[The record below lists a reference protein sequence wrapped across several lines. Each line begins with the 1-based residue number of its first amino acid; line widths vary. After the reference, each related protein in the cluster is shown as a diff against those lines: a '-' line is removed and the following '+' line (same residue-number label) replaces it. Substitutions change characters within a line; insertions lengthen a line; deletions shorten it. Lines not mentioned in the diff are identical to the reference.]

1 MKIEE
6 AINTKFISEQQKA
19 IVNIRYTSNWLS
31 NIQNSFMKQFD
42 LTMPQFNVLRIL
54 RGANIPLNIQ
64 TIKNRMVEK
73 SPNSTRL
80 LDKLEAKKFILR
92 TNDSEDK
99 RAIMVSI
106 TKEGLGV
113 LKSIDKEL
121 KEKDFFNISLSDN
134 EAETLSDLL
143 DKLRLGVNQ

>member
-6 AINTKFISEQQKA
+6 AINTNFISEQQKA

-31 NIQNSFMKQFD
+31 NIQNSFMKEFD

-54 RGANIPLNIQ
+54 RGAKQALNVQ
-64 TIKNRMVEK
+64 TIKDRMVEK

-80 LDKLEAKKFILR
+80 LDKLEAKSFILR
-92 TNDSEDK
+92 CNDSEDK

-106 TKEGLGV
+106 TKDGLAV
-113 LKSIDKEL
+113 LNKIDEEL
-121 KEKDFFNISLSDN
+121 KEKDFFNVSLSDK
-134 EAETLSDLL
+134 EAEMLSNLL
-143 DKLRLGVNQ
+143 DKLRLGSIQ